1 MGISQRLVIELCETP
16 IEVID
21 RIVHAVS
28 MGGNMVVNFGPQAD
42 GDFRPEEKAMATAIG
57 KWMNRYG
64 KAVYACDYAG
74 FEKQDWD
81 IIHVE

>member
-1 MGISQRLVIELCETP
+1 
-16 IEVID
+16 
-21 RIVHAVS
+21 

-42 GDFRPEEKAMATAIG
+42 GDFRPEEKALATAIG

-74 FEKQDWD
+74 FDKQDWG
-81 IIHVE
+81 